1 LVIIE
6 LVCRLPLT
14 PFELSGDG
22 ARSRPADRHGDVAAV
37 TGSGAPTPIFERGSH
52 LQPKAGHDSHL

>member
-1 LVIIE
+1 
-6 LVCRLPLT
+6 LPLT